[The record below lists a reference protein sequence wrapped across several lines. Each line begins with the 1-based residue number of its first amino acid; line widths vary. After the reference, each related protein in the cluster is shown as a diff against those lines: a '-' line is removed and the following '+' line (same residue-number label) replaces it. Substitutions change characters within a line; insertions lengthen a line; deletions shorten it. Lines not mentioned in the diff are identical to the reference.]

1 MKFIGAVIII
11 ALFLLGGFLLA
22 NWDTLTTPTRL
33 SFLFFEAHGPVGL
46 IFLGVT
52 LVFVALFTSY
62 ALILRTTMLMEARR
76 YSQELVALRKLAEG
90 AENSRIDQLREQI
103 TLEFARLHTANQ
115 DIQTSFMNRSESLE
129 QSLRKSLDETT
140 NSLSACVGEVE
151 EKLDRVIT
159 RITA

>member
-76 YSQELVALRKLAEG
+76 YSQELGALRKLAEG

>member
-11 ALFLLGGFLLA
+11 ALFLLGGFMLA
-22 NWDTLTTPTRL
+22 NWDTLTTPTLL
-33 SFLFFEAHGPVGL
+33 SFLFFEAQGPVGL

-76 YSQELVALRKLAEG
+76 YSQELGALRKLAEG

>member
-33 SFLFFEAHGPVGL
+33 SFLFFEAQGPVGL

-76 YSQELVALRKLAEG
+76 YSQELGALRKLAEG